1 MAAKRSSSTS
11 TVAIPHTI
19 GICLGQ
25 TRVIQRRALRG
36 ESCTT
41 WRLPGDLAALG
52 HARELVRKTFA
63 AWGLAE
69 QAELAE
75 LVVTE
80 LATNALR
87 HGAGPIDI
95 SLCYSDNDLRTEVHD
110 HGTSR
115 PVRRQTT
122 ADDEQGRGLELLD
135 GLIDL
140 NGGARGVVD
149 DTDGPGKTVYVVLSL
164 DSSQAS
170 IR

>member
-1 MAAKRSSSTS
+1 M
-11 TVAIPHTI
+11 PP
-19 GICLGQ
+19 
-25 TRVIQRRALRG
+25 ALTG
-36 ESCTT
+36 ESCVT
-41 WRLPGDLAALG
+41 WRIADDPAELG
-52 HARELVRKTFA
+52 HARELVRKTLA
-63 AWGLAE
+63 AWALGE

-87 HGAGPIDI
+87 HGIGPIDI
-95 SLCYSDNDLRTEVHD
+95 SLCYSGNDLRTEVHD
-110 HGTSR
+110 HGTGR
-115 PVRRQTT
+115 PVRRPTT

-135 GLIDL
+135 GLTNL

-164 DSSQAS
+164 YPRQAS

>member
-1 MAAKRSSSTS
+1 MSPAMT
-11 TVAIPHTI
+11 
-19 GICLGQ
+19 
-25 TRVIQRRALRG
+25 G
-36 ESCTT
+36 ESCAT
-41 WRLPGDLAALG
+41 WQLPADPAALG
-52 HARELVRKTFA
+52 RARELVRKTLA
-63 AWGLAE
+63 AWGLGE

-87 HGAGPIDI
+87 HGTGPIDI
-95 SLCYSDNDLRTEVHD
+95 RLSYSGSDLRTEVHD
-110 HGTSR
+110 HGTGR

-135 GLIDL
+135 GLIGL

-149 DTDGPGKTVYVVLSL
+149 DTDGPGKTVCVVLSL
-164 DSSQAS
+164 DPSQAS

>member
-1 MAAKRSSSTS
+1 M
-11 TVAIPHTI
+11 
-19 GICLGQ
+19 
-25 TRVIQRRALRG
+25 
-36 ESCTT
+36 
-41 WRLPGDLAALG
+41 
-52 HARELVRKTFA
+52 
-63 AWGLAE
+63 GLSE

-87 HGAGPIDI
+87 HGTGPIDI

-110 HGTSR
+110 RGAGR

-149 DTDGPGKTVYVVLSL
+149 DTDGPGKTVYADLSL
-164 DSSQAS
+164 GSNQAGTD
-170 IR
+170 